1 VFLSGI
7 SVPDR
12 EVLDLAR
19 RLRATGFDEEAEK
32 LEDAHRREV
41 RILALE
47 IAEREAILRA
57 LEECP
62 DGSLAELRAT
72 ILRDVTWFRQQ
83 GLAYRLDGSLD
94 PSCGEHRPRPMA
106 GVARAASPNTDGA
119 EGPRLRGRRARRT
132 AGVHWFPAG
141 PCGGGSPSFVRGRG
155 ESVGV
160 AIHSLA
166 RFVPRLRWK
175 YAMLV
180 VRSED
185 VRRGTPGD
193 SAKDSELR
201 HHRTGVRRLVPEHWR
216 RHERNAGARRTR
228 AFSRARH
235 PAAGYSRACPEP

>member
-119 EGPRLRGRRARRT
+119 EGPRI
-132 AGVHWFPAG
+132 AG
-141 PCGGGSPSFVRGRG
+141 PQGPPDSRGTLVSGGP
-155 ESVGV
+155 
-160 AIHSLA
+160 
-166 RFVPRLRWK
+166 
-175 YAMLV
+175 
-180 VRSED
+180 
-185 VRRGTPGD
+185 VRRRFAVFRPGEGR
-193 SAKDSELR
+193 KCR
-201 HHRTGVRRLVPEHWR
+201 R
-216 RHERNAGARRTR
+216 RHPQSCTFCPSIALEIRHAGCPIGRCP
-228 AFSRARH
+228 ARH
-235 PAAGYSRACPEP
+235 AWRQRQGL